1 MFPGLTHVSS
11 TVGVNTFD
19 YLGSILS
26 YVVIA
31 IPIFSG
37 VYGDLSPTELSTLV
51 SKVRTPP
58 GDPSC
63 RTPPWGPVLTAP
75 HSIQNAFVCIY
86 LISCFTR
93 LIDLSTTLSDVAGYT
108 HR

>member
-1 MFPGLTHVSS
+1 M
-11 TVGVNTFD
+11 FD

-26 YVVIA
+26 YVVIS

-37 VYGDLSPTELSTLV
+37 IYGDLSPTELSTLV
-51 SKVRTPP
+51 SKVRIPS
-58 GDPSC
+58 GDPLMPS
-63 RTPPWGPVLTAP
+63 PLPFGPAPRALESRPALTALCP
-75 HSIQNAFVCIY
+75 VQNAFVCMY